1 MCQMNAT
8 IYGDKG
14 GTQLPYVLNEKKGDY
29 GVRPVGLEKYPRH
42 KISLGLMLK
51 DLFTLRCGFTSKI
64 RALYFAIVH
73 PQRPIY
79 RYWPWRSVA

>member
-1 MCQMNAT
+1 MNAT
-8 IYGDKG
+8 IYGDKKAG
-14 GTQLPYVLNEKKGDY
+14 GTQILYVLKDKKEDY
-29 GVRPVGLEKYPRH
+29 RVRPVRLKRYPRH

-64 RALYFAIVH
+64 RALYFAIIH
-73 PQRPIY
+73 PQRLSC